1 MILRFLMAIGI
12 ITAGVI
18 LGAITLVRYMLSLRK
33 VITPEEA
40 EKMVRG
46 TQ

>member
-1 MILRFLMAIGI
+1 MILRFILAIGI
-12 ITAGVI
+12 ITAGVT
-18 LGAITLVRYMLSLRK
+18 LGAITLARYMFSLRRMIK
-33 VITPEEA
+33 PEEA